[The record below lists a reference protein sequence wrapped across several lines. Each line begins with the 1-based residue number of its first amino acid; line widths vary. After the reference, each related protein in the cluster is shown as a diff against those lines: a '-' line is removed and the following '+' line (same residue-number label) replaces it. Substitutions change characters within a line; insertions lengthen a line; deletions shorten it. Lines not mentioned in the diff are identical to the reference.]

1 MYKNLIIYSRVQDL
15 KSTIYL
21 FIIFTVLCIIIYIF
35 GINTIKPRIID

>member
-15 KSTIYL
+15 KSIIYL

-35 GINTIKPRIID
+35 GINTIQPRIIN